1 MTVDQVRTALRERIA
16 RGATLEELDTLVG
29 MARGLSE
36 RQRAMLWGEAWR
48 YDPRRAT
55 LRRVEGV
62 RALLGRVSTS
72 AAGRGRSATVRA
84 TRATRAAAGTA
95 RAAR

>member
-36 RQRAMLWGEAWR
+36 RQRAMLWAEAWR

-62 RALLGRVSTS
+62 RALLGRVSERTP
-72 AAGRGRSATVRA
+72 RGRSAA
-84 TRATRAAAGTA
+84 TR
-95 RAAR
+95 

>member
-29 MARGLSE
+29 MARGVSE
-36 RQRAMLWGEAWR
+36 RQRAMLWSEAWR

-55 LRRVEGV
+55 MHRVEGV
-62 RALLGRVSTS
+62 RALLGRASRR
-72 AAGRGRSATVRA
+72 AGAGRELRGQPLGR
-84 TRATRAAAGTA
+84 
-95 RAAR
+95 